1 MTRLIPTLL
10 GVAALA
16 VALAGCA
23 GAATDSYAVTS
34 DTTIIDVRTPQEF
47 SQGHLEGAVSL
58 DVTGGELAAA
68 LPTLDPDAEYVV
80 YCRSGNRSAQAAKVL
95 TDAGFT
101 GVTDLGSLERAAEA
115 TGLPVVG

>member
-16 VALAGCA
+16 VALAGCTT
-23 GAATDSYAVTS
+23 AAPDTYTVTA
-34 DTTIIDVRTPQEF
+34 DTTIIDVRTPQEYA
-47 SQGHLEGAVSL
+47 QGHLDGAVSL

-68 LPTLDPDAEYVV
+68 IPTLDPEAEYAV
-80 YCRSGNRSAQAAKVL
+80 YCRSGNRSAQAAKLL
-95 TDAGFT
+95 TDVGFT

-115 TGLPVVG
+115 TKLPVVG